1 MPTPSEASTR
11 TRLSIPRSTSTNT
24 SISTRSSLSVAK
36 PRALSN
42 ASDVSGCTTVKPSSM
57 SSTSPSL
64 TTSTASTVSATHN
77 GRSPNATPV
86 PLPSSAAKRISGSI
100 SSSASQSSRRLSV
113 PMQPQRPDLSIF
125 PSPAL
130 KGRRTSLVGPPSA
143 FPRAISSVSTS
154 NNNGG
159 APATPSRARVMSE
172 APTPSR
178 NAQTHVAS
186 SSHSTTSYSNSLST
200 GTSVFSPKIN
210 LTSPSPA
217 KRMQKALSMGG
228 GGAINATPPRVR
240 TTSASV
246 ADDDVL
252 TSVKQG
258 TPARS
263 NAQGTPARSPAR
275 TTPVKSPAQGTP
287 AKSSQQGILPKS
299 PNFTKTPDK
308 SSQAQLTPSKS
319 PFSIEKGQRKVSGA
333 SVVGRGRRESVA
345 LLSESF
351 AARPMSFN
359 GAASVT
365 NGSCFSLVNGAS
377 GVVNLND
384 DGYPWDDRDADD
396 MTLEMVTDVGEG
408 TGDEEFETALRTL
421 RTLHLSRLTSY
432 KRLLERAQASSAA
445 QAYALQAEL
454 SLLKGQLQN
463 GGQFHVAPDRGE
475 ICVCGGRKALG
486 YWGGYGED
494 VNEEAEVGLGGAL
507 RGDGKGGFDEKEV
520 KRAVRGLKRE
530 ARMRL
535 IALILDSL
543 LPGDIP
549 LQILLLQKYLKST
562 FDIVGKLAPD
572 LALRILRELSVKEVV
587 KVGLVSKKWF
597 AATRHPALW
606 RWHCLR
612 LTANDPVPVRVPDT
626 PEGWF
631 PLYRSLHHR
640 ESNFA
645 NALPQSIRFLNG
657 HTNFCTTLLL
667 RGKRLISGSYDETI
681 RFWDIETGELKK
693 CLQVKK
699 PVSCVDF
706 LAEEEV
712 FVVGFHD
719 VGRVHLFSSVTFT
732 PLQQLAGHLN
742 GIRAVALSS
751 RNLVSAG
758 ADKALVCW
766 DWRAGTKIVRFGQQT
781 TVNIGVQIV
790 GSAGAADEGERVV
803 SVTIDGIVRVF
814 SIKRREMISQ
824 FKLSE
829 LGGSDPVLNA
839 KLHNVGAA
847 PNNMLQWFAAKGTQM
862 TCATKSVILHLQW
875 NEGDEKSSTTNGGI
889 TSPTSSS
896 ARLSSPTSSNF
907 ARSTTD
913 PRIRTISSL
922 ARSTSSMV
930 TPQRRQSSLGVSVNT
945 TIASAP
951 RNRLSL
957 ASPSTP
963 LSSLLSPLPRA
974 GTPLSPMGSG
984 AVGAEGFAI
993 RFGRAA
999 ILTAPPKIVALV
1011 ETPDVAVGAV
1021 DPRKRRVVTATR
1033 FSSRVGAD
1041 RRVLMSTHGDKELA
1055 VSEVE
1060 FPENDDGEGSKT
1072 NGKPTTDHFNPM
1084 LFSSPV
1090 PIVDI
1095 DTNIVP
1101 LSGAWAALAHVN
1113 GGSVNPSLM
1122 KGLLGTL
1129 PNKFTG
1135 LATPEK
1141 NPMSMQ
1147 LSHEEVVVGCADGT
1161 IYVMN
1166 FVGHEYQKARAPRSD
1181 EGEANWD
1188 TDEEMVDS
1196 TSPDEGAA

>member
-1 MPTPSEASTR
+1 M
-11 TRLSIPRSTSTNT
+11 
-24 SISTRSSLSVAK
+24 SL
-36 PRALSN
+36 
-42 ASDVSGCTTVKPSSM
+42 
-57 SSTSPSL
+57 
-64 TTSTASTVSATHN
+64 N
-77 GRSPNATPV
+77 GP
-86 PLPSSAAKRISGSI
+86 
-100 SSSASQSSRRLSV
+100 
-113 PMQPQRPDLSIF
+113 
-125 PSPAL
+125 
-130 KGRRTSLVGPPSA
+130 
-143 FPRAISSVSTS
+143 
-154 NNNGG
+154 
-159 APATPSRARVMSE
+159 
-172 APTPSR
+172 
-178 NAQTHVAS
+178 
-186 SSHSTTSYSNSLST
+186 
-200 GTSVFSPKIN
+200 
-210 LTSPSPA
+210 
-217 KRMQKALSMGG
+217 
-228 GGAINATPPRVR
+228 
-240 TTSASV
+240 ASV
-246 ADDDVL
+246 A
-252 TSVKQG
+252 
-258 TPARS
+258 
-263 NAQGTPARSPAR
+263 
-275 TTPVKSPAQGTP
+275 
-287 AKSSQQGILPKS
+287 
-299 PNFTKTPDK
+299 
-308 SSQAQLTPSKS
+308 
-319 PFSIEKGQRKVSGA
+319 
-333 SVVGRGRRESVA
+333 
-345 LLSESF
+345 
-351 AARPMSFN
+351 
-359 GAASVT
+359 
-365 NGSCFSLVNGAS
+365 NGSGPLSLANGAS
-377 GVVNLND
+377 TLVNA
-384 DGYPWDDRDADD
+384 DGGYHWDDRDADD
-396 MTLEMVTDVGEG
+396 VTLEMITDVGEEA
-408 TGDEEFETALRTL
+408 GDEEFEGTMNNLRKI
-421 RTLHLSRLTSY
+421 HLNRLTSY

-454 SLLKGQLQN
+454 SILKRQIQSN
-463 GGQFHVAPDRGE
+463 NQSQAPVDVGE
-475 ICVCGGRKALG
+475 ICICGGRKAKG
-486 YWGGYGED
+486 YWSGYAEHLIED
-494 VNEEAEVGLGGAL
+494 EEEVGLASAL
-507 RGDGKGGFDEKEV
+507 RGDGRGGFDEKDV
-520 KRAVRGLKRE
+520 KRAIRGLKRE
-530 ARMRL
+530 ARMKL
-535 IALILDSL
+535 IGLILDSL

-562 FDIVGKLAPD
+562 FDIVGTLAPE
-572 LALRILRELSVKEVV
+572 LALRILRELSIKEVV

-612 LTANDPVPVRVPDT
+612 LTAKDPVRIRAPDT

-681 RFWDIETGELKK
+681 RFWDIETGEMKK

-790 GSAGAADEGERVV
+790 GSAGAVDEGERVV

-829 LGGSDPVLNA
+829 LGGGDPVLNA
-839 KLHNVGAA
+839 RLHNVGSA

-875 NEGDEKSSTTNGGI
+875 TEDEVKPSPTEGGI

-896 ARLSSPTSSNF
+896 ARLSSPPPLSNL

-913 PRIRTISSL
+913 PRPRALPSL
-922 ARSTSSMV
+922 SRSTSSLV
-930 TPQRRQSSLGVSVNT
+930 TPQRRQSSLGISVNAT
-945 TIASAP
+945 SAP
-951 RNRLSL
+951 RSRLSL
-957 ASPSTP
+957 ATPGTP
-963 LSSLLSPLPRA
+963 LSSLLSPSPRS

-984 AVGAEGFAI
+984 AIGAEGFAI

-999 ILTAPPKIVALV
+999 ILTAPPKVVAVV

-1033 FSSRVGAD
+1033 FSSRAGAD
-1041 RRVLMSTHGDKELA
+1041 RRVLMSTHENKENIDP
-1055 VSEVE
+1055 E
-1060 FPENDDGEGSKT
+1060 FELPERA
-1072 NGKPTTDHFNPM
+1072 NGASHDFTLDHFDRA
-1084 LFSSPV
+1084 LSSPE
-1090 PIVDI
+1090 PGVDI
-1095 DTNIVP
+1095 DTNIIP
-1101 LSGAWAALAHVN
+1101 LSGAWAALAHVS
-1113 GGSVNPSLM
+1113 GDTASV

-1166 FVGHEYQKARAPRSD
+1166 FVGHGYQREKSARLDDIEED
-1181 EGEANWD
+1181 EG
-1188 TDEEMVDS
+1188 TVDS
-1196 TSPDEGAA
+1196 TDDLGA